1 MRQSST
7 SGNVVLSDV
16 LHDKPFG
23 TLSEKLRLRWWDGVT
38 QRFRHRAEIEF
49 AGVFPTVEMEKL
61 NTVVMSLSGS
71 FESCISWLLASSAL
85 RSGVSSML
93 QTVVSSLDSSDH
105 VKGGNIT
112 V

>member
-38 QRFRHRAEIEF
+38 QRFRHRAETEF
-49 AGVFPTVEMEKL
+49 GGVFPTVETGAIEHSGCEFIRFCRKL
-61 NTVVMSLSGS
+61 HKLAPHFIRPEIRCIFDAAVSG
-71 FESCISWLLASSAL
+71 
-85 RSGVSSML
+85 
-93 QTVVSSLDSSDH
+93 QQP
-105 VKGGNIT
+105 
-112 V
+112 